1 MKNYFFAFTLFAVAC
16 AHDPEPRV
24 TLPPQAS
31 ASSSASDAGPDVDVD
46 VATALGAFKAAEALQ
61 RDGTKAQARAAFQD
75 VAQKFRYSRWAK
87 EAELRVAQID
97 DSPEEL
103 RQWAHDH
110 RSDERAADILAKL
123 DTVGDVTC
131 RVDADCAVTTKRD
144 CCECC
149 PRRALATSKKWLEWR
164 DTTQCPAERCAGC
177 EESCKPEDGLHAVCA
192 EGKCAL
198 VR

>member
-1 MKNYFFAFTLFAVAC
+1 MTRVIFILLAAAC
-16 AHDPEPRV
+16 AHDPEPQV
-24 TLPPQAS
+24 TLAPQAS
-31 ASSSASDAGPDVDVD
+31 AISSSSDAVDAGPDADP
-46 VATALGAFKAAEALQ
+46 TMALGAFKAAEALQ
-61 RDGTKAQARAAFQD
+61 RDGTKAEARAAFQD
-75 VAQKFRYSRWAK
+75 VMRKFTYSRWAK
-87 EAELRVAQID
+87 EAELRVALID

-103 RQWAHDH
+103 RKWAHDH
-110 RSDERAADILAKL
+110 RSDERSAGILAKL

-164 DTTQCPAERCAGC
+164 DATQCPAARCVAC
-177 EESCKPEDGLHAVCA
+177 EESCKPEEGRRAACT